1 LRGILLSKYLR
12 TGVVKNKMIFSY
24 PHLKGRV
31 ILRNGNITVYGDKN
45 KKYMKELIQIAEHWK
60 YIFESDMKL
69 IDCLSPEAQEIV
81 NQVEIVEGEITKQI
95 KSQIDAEKYN
105 TEHITE
111 AAEYIWETKL
121 LESEE

>member
-1 LRGILLSKYLR
+1 MKD
-12 TGVVKNKMIFSY
+12 KMVFSY

-31 ILRNGNITVYGDKN
+31 ILKNGNIAVDGDEN

-60 YIFESDMKL
+60 YIFQSDMKL

-81 NQVEIVEGEITKQI
+81 SQVEIVEGEIVTQI
-95 KSQIDAEKYN
+95 RSQIDAEKYN
-105 TEHITE
+105 TEHIME

>member
-1 LRGILLSKYLR
+1 MKD
-12 TGVVKNKMIFSY
+12 KMVFSY
-24 PHLKGRV
+24 PHLKGQV
-31 ILRNGNITVYGDKN
+31 ILENDILAVDGDEN
-45 KKYMKELIQIAEHWK
+45 KRYMKELIQIAEHWK

-81 NQVEIVEGEITKQI
+81 NQVKIVEGEITKQI